1 MEIFFY
7 KGFNK
12 KSTCELIE
20 VISIILIETRL
31 RDTLTIFE
39 DVVCRAVVITDAVL
53 SESEISK
60 MPDVISATVLEY
72 DFEIFQARVWFKPY
86 VRDLVCT

>member
-1 MEIFFY
+1 MKIFFY
-7 KGFNK
+7 RGFNK

-39 DVVCRAVVITDAVL
+39 NVVCRAVVITDAVL

-60 MPDVISATVLEY
+60 MPDVINATVL
-72 DFEIFQARVWFKPY
+72 
-86 VRDLVCT
+86 